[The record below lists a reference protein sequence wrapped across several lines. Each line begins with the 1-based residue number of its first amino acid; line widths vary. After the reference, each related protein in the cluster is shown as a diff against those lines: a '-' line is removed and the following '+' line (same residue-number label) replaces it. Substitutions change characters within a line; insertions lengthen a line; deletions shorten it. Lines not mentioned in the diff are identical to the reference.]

1 MTLAQRRQT
10 KTPPT
15 SSCQPTDQ
23 ISFTGFRA
31 FGTEAVQLVFQA
43 TTLGSNGEIYML
55 EWGIQSR

>member
-1 MTLAQRRQT
+1 LPGDATQKRLLQVPA
-10 KTPPT
+10 
-15 SSCQPTDQ
+15 QPTDQ
-23 ISFTGFRA
+23 ISSTGFRA